1 MINIIDIL
9 IDEVDKGLKYST
21 QNYQLNNRDY
31 PAKDIEDSKLTELE
45 KHHSAGLMRVNHAGE
60 VCAQAL
66 YRGQALTAQLDDVKE
81 KMNEAA
87 LEELDHLAWCNKRLE
102 ELGQKPSVLNP
113 LWYGM
118 SFTLGA
124 MAGLA
129 GDKWS
134 LGFVEETE
142 EQVVKHLDGHM
153 KNVSTNDNK
162 TKAVMKQMREDEEAH
177 GLAAREA
184 GAADLPEEI
193 KEVMSVVAK
202 IMTSTSYQI

>member
-1 MINIIDIL
+1 MTNIVDIL
-9 IDEVDKGLKYST
+9 IEEVDKGLKYST
-21 QNYQLNNRDY
+21 QNYQLNKRDY
-31 PAKDIEDSKLTELE
+31 PAKNLEDSDLTELE
-45 KHHSAGLMRVNHAGE
+45 KYHSAGLMRVNHSGE

-66 YRGQALTAQLDDVKE
+66 YRGQALTAQLNDVKE

-87 LEELDHLAWCNKRLE
+87 SEELDHLAWCNKRLE
-102 ELGQKPSVLNP
+102 ELNQRPSILNP

-124 MAGLA
+124 VAGLA

-153 KNVSTNDNK
+153 KKVSSKDNK
-162 TKAVMKQMREDEEAH
+162 TKVIMKQMREDEEAH
-177 GLAAREA
+177 ALAAQKA
-184 GAADLPEEI
+184 GAAELPEEV
-193 KEVMSVVAK
+193 KEIMSAVAK
-202 IMTSTSYQI
+202 VMTTTSYQI

>member
-1 MINIIDIL
+1 MTNIVDIL
-9 IDEVDKGLKYST
+9 IEEVDKGLKYST
-21 QNYQLNNRDY
+21 QNYQLNKRDY
-31 PAKDIEDSKLTELE
+31 PAKNLEDSDLTELE
-45 KHHSAGLMRVNHAGE
+45 KYHSAGLMRVNHSGE

-66 YRGQALTAQLDDVKE
+66 YRGQALTAELNDVKE

-87 LEELDHLAWCNKRLE
+87 SEELDHLAWCNKRLE
-102 ELGQKPSVLNP
+102 ELNQRPSILNP

-124 MAGLA
+124 VAGLA

-153 KNVSTNDNK
+153 KKVSSKDNK
-162 TKAVMKQMREDEEAH
+162 TKAIMKKMREDEEAH
-177 GLAAREA
+177 GLAAQKA
-184 GAADLPEEI
+184 GAAELPEEV
-193 KEVMSVVAK
+193 KEIMSAVAK
-202 IMTSTSYQI
+202 VMTTTSYQI

>member
-21 QNYQLNNRDY
+21 ENYQSTNRDY
-31 PAKDIEDSKLTELE
+31 PAKDIEGSKLTELE

-102 ELGQKPSVLNP
+102 ELGQEPSVLNP

-124 MAGLA
+124 VAGLA

-153 KNVSTNDNK
+153 KNVSKNDNK

-177 GLAAREA
+177 GLTAREA

-193 KEVMSVVAK
+193 KEVMSAVAK
-202 IMTSTSYQI
+202 IMTSTSYHI

>member
-45 KHHSAGLMRVNHAGE
+45 KHHSAGLMRVNHSGE

-87 LEELDHLAWCNKRLE
+87 SEELDHLAWCNKRLE

-142 EQVVKHLDGHM
+142 KQVVKHLDGHM

-162 TKAVMKQMREDEEAH
+162 TKAVMKKMREDEEAH

-193 KEVMSVVAK
+193 KEVMSAVAK